1 MEKKINKY
9 MRSDKSQIECV
20 TYAAIQRSNVLID
33 KMCMNSEYEPTY
45 LLYSNFLQFFFFFR
59 NILTTKF
66 LFISQMRMYVIENNL
81 YFYLL
86 SFSNY
91 SCSILLN
98 TKA

>member
-1 MEKKINKY
+1 MTLKPMKKKINKH
-9 MRSDKSQIECV
+9 MRSNKSQVERIL
-20 TYAAIQRSNVLID
+20 N
-33 KMCMNSEYEPTY
+33 MNLHIYFIPI
-45 LLYSNFLQFFFFFR
+45 FFIFFFFFR
-59 NILTTKF
+59 NILATKF
-66 LFISQMRMYVIENNL
+66 LFISRMRMYVTENNL